1 MREILVL
8 EHAERLLELAGEM
21 RSATREIL
29 KRIYEYEE
37 LSGISFLDQKNML
50 LDFMCDLSDQQYD
63 LGVELEKRAQGLPVS
78 REDI

>member
-1 MREILVL
+1 MRGIVGLKSV
-8 EHAERLLELAGEM
+8 ARQLELAGEM

-63 LGVELEKRAQGLPVS
+63 LGVEIEKLRAQAGYKVEP
-78 REDI
+78 